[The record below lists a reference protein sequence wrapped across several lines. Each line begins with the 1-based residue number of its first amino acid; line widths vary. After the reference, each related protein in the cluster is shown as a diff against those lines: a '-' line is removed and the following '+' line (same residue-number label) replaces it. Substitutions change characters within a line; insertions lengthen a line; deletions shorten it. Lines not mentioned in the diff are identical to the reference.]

1 MKSLVE
7 YIDES
12 INESKED
19 VQRFKIDNLKDE
31 LESNRVSKSRISEII
46 KFFKTVLGDGPYY
59 CVSENNIAGKDTL
72 PIVRMYSFSRSIT
85 ALYDLD
91 NIPDDYEYK
100 DDFRKHNEEISSLSK
115 EKIARILDMEKN
127 LELEIK
133 PFQYGRYN
141 RHAKMF
147 LKSAIARYNNE
158 YIPVIIQTEESRG
171 YSWSD
176 MTNGLD
182 TTLYVACKDID

>member
-1 MKSLVE
+1 MKNLTE
-7 YIDES
+7 F

-31 LESNRVSKSRISEII
+31 LESNKVSRSRISEII
-46 KFFKTVLGDGPYY
+46 KYFKTVLGDGPYY
-59 CVSENNIAGKDTL
+59 CVSNGNMAGKEML
-72 PIVRMYSFSRSIT
+72 PIAKKFNWFGSIT
-85 ALYDLD
+85 GLYDLD
-91 NIPDDYEYK
+91 DIPDDNEYK
-100 DDFRKHNEEISSLSK
+100 EAYRKHNEEVKSFSQD
-115 EKIARILDMEKN
+115 KIDYIKRMEKN

>member
-1 MKSLVE
+1 MKSLAE

-59 CVSENNIAGKDTL
+59 CVSENNIAGKNTL
-72 PIVRMYSFSRSIT
+72 PIVRMFNFSKSIT

-100 DDFRKHNEEISSLSK
+100 DEFRKHNEEISSLSK

-133 PFQYGRYN
+133 PFQYGRYD
-141 RHAKMF
+141 RHTKMN
-147 LKSAIARYNNE
+147 LNAAIAKYNGE
-158 YIPVIIQTEESRG
+158 YIPVIRQADDSRAFRRG
-171 YSWSD
+171 
-176 MTNGLD
+176 GLLD
-182 TTLYVACKDID
+182 GITLYVACADID